1 MVTLMRVS
9 FRASVKVA
17 DAARGM
23 SRSPTSGRYWPVF
36 TRRLMVGL
44 VAVSV
49 ALIASC
55 GPAKPDRKPTPA
67 PSPSASP
74 STSPRAAAERDA
86 LTAYSGMW
94 QAMAKAGEVPDPD
107 APELRQY
114 ATDQALARIVSALF
128 TYRQTGVVTHGA
140 PTTNARVSGVTP
152 ADVPTEV
159 RVVDC
164 ADSTN
169 WTKHKKA
176 TGELIKDDPRGRR
189 NITAVVKSVDG
200 SWKVTSFD
208 VGDIGSC

>member
-1 MVTLMRVS
+1 M
-9 FRASVKVA
+9 
-17 DAARGM
+17 
-23 SRSPTSGRYWPVF
+23 F
-36 TRRLMVGL
+36 TRRLVVGL
-44 VAVSV
+44 I
-49 ALIASC
+49 ALSMALTAGC
-55 GPAKPDRKPTPA
+55 GPAKPDRKPTPS

-74 STSPRAAAERDA
+74 SLSPRAAAERDA
-86 LTAYSGMW
+86 LAAYGAMW
-94 QAMAKAGEVPDPD
+94 QAMAKASEVPDPD

-128 TYRQTGVVTHGA
+128 TYQQTGVVTHGA
-140 PTTNARVSGVTP
+140 PTTNARVTGASP
-152 ADVPTEV
+152 ADAPTQV
-159 RVVDC
+159 NVVDC
-164 ADSTN
+164 GDSTN